1 MRRPFWAWLAL
12 LSSVATANA
21 LAATRPHYGGSLTVE
36 LSAAW
41 TTLDPA
47 QWNTALAIPI
57 TEPLVRLGTHG
68 SIEPVL
74 CVAWQ
79 HDADFKRW
87 RFSLRPK
94 VTFHDGE
101 PLNGASAAPS
111 LLAALRKKYADVSI
125 QTGGQAI
132 VIQSSVAMPD
142 LLQDLA
148 APDATVFRQSKA
160 NSLIGTGPF
169 RVTAWEPGHRL
180 VLSAFE
186 DYWNGRPY
194 LDSVTMDFG
203 TTRGRADIFDIP
215 VGPAHRIL
223 PEDISTWS
231 SAPRTLVAITGGS
244 AQLLQAIALAVDRAP
259 IVNVLAQRKGEAAFS
274 LLPQWVSGY
283 AFLFQSASDLQRAKQ
298 LVSALRLG
306 TVSLSYPAND
316 IFLRSVAERVA
327 LNARDAG
334 ITIQPTLNT
343 LNNPGANLRVIELPL
358 ESRDAAT
365 ELGRIAA
372 ALGAG
377 HVDASKPE
385 ALYEAERSL
394 LDRVI
399 PLVFL
404 RETYG
409 IGPRV
414 HFESSKSDTFALHL
428 DDVWLQP

>member
-1 MRRPFWAWLAL
+1 M
-12 LSSVATANA
+12 
-21 LAATRPHYGGSLTVE
+21 
-36 LSAAW
+36 
-41 TTLDPA
+41 
-47 QWNTALAIPI
+47 
-57 TEPLVRLGTHG
+57 
-68 SIEPVL
+68 
-74 CVAWQ
+74 
-79 HDADFKRW
+79 
-87 RFSLRPK
+87 
-94 VTFHDGE
+94 
-101 PLNGASAAPS
+101 
-111 LLAALRKKYADVSI
+111 ALR
-125 QTGGQAI
+125 
-132 VIQSSVAMPD
+132 
-142 LLQDLA
+142 A
-148 APDATVFRQSKA
+148 AYF
-160 NSLIGTGPF
+160 
-169 RVTAWEPGHRL
+169 
-180 VLSAFE
+180 
-186 DYWNGRPY
+186 
-194 LDSVTMDFG
+194 
-203 TTRGRADIFDIP
+203 
-215 VGPAHRIL
+215 

-274 LLPQWVSGY
+274 LLPQWLSGY
-283 AFLFQSASDLQRAKQ
+283 AFLFQSAPDLQRAKQ

-343 LNNPGANLRVIELPL
+343 LNNPSGNLRVIELPL

-414 HFESSKSDTFALHL
+414 HFESSKSDSFALHL
-428 DDVWLQP
+428 EDIWVQP